1 MFYRTDEPHG
11 LPHNP
16 FNALVVPRPIGWISS
31 QDSKGHVN
39 LAPYSFFNAVAYSP
53 PQVMFATSGPH
64 EEDDGLKD
72 TISNIQETGE
82 FVVNVATWDL
92 RHAMNA
98 TSAPA
103 PRDVDEF
110 EAVGLEKEAS
120 QMVGPPRV
128 AASPIHLECTYDQT
142 VELPKTDP
150 NDSNLVVFGT
160 VVGIHINDDIMA
172 GGKVDLMKA
181 DIIGR
186 LGYRDY
192 TRVTDIFSLARP
204 DWPIEPVEPVE

>member
-31 QDSKGHVN
+31 MNAAGDVN
-39 LAPYSFFNAVAYSP
+39 LAPYSFFNGVAYSP

-64 EEDDGLKD
+64 TDDGGLKD

-82 FVVNVATWDL
+82 FVVNLATWDL
-92 RHAMNA
+92 RHAVNG
-98 TSAPA
+98 TSTPA

-110 EAVGLEKEAS
+110 EALGLEKETAEL
-120 QMVGPPRV
+120 VGPPRV
-128 AASPIHLECTYDQT
+128 AASPIHLECTYIQT

-150 NDSNLVVFGT
+150 NDANLVVFGQ
-160 VVGIHINDDIMA
+160 VIGIHIDDRVLVNGM
-172 GGKVDLMKA
+172 VDLMKA
-181 DIIGR
+181 DVIAR

-192 TRVTDIFSLARP
+192 TRVSEIFALDRP
-204 DWPIEPVEPVE
+204 GWPLE